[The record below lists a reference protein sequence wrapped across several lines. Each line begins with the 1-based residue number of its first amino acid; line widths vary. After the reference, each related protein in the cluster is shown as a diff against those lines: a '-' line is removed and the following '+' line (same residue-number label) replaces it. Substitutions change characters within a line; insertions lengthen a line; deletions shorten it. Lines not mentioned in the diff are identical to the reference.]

1 MLDVLGSLLP
11 CLLHLDHLVL
21 DPQNNRLPTPSS
33 LATLLFAKLNPHDE
47 ARSVHGGRGPHQPR
61 DQVAGLYLA
70 LLCHGISALRGALLD
85 EGIQV
90 LERVVES

>member
-1 MLDVLGSLLP
+1 VLDVLGSLLP

-21 DPQNNRLPTPSS
+21 DPQNKRLPTPTS
-33 LATLLFAKLNPHDE
+33 LATQLFAKLDPHDE
-47 ARSVHGGRGPHQPR
+47 ARSVHGGRGPHQLR
-61 DQVAGLYLA
+61 DQVAGLYLV
-70 LLCHGISALRGALLD
+70 LLCHGISALRDALLD